1 LWSNTS
7 NQDGNNKHHQC
18 CALFHLLNN
27 SHASA

>member
-7 NQDGNNKHHQC
+7 NQDGNNKHHQF